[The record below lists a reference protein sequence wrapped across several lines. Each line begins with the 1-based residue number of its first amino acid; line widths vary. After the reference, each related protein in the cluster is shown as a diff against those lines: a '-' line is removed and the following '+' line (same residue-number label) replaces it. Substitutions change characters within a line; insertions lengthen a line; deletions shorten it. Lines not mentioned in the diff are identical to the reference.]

1 MWDKDLSYDNH
12 DHDRSISKCDQLLPE
27 ADNNFQIIIILE
39 ITQWTDL
46 IIGLSLM
53 LWNNLHFSL
62 VKHNFNIFRSYFVEL
77 QNQGLQLRP
86 KVMKVSFIGNTNNFF
101 RLSPRLSLEYLKTLP
116 FAEKRVETT

>member
-1 MWDKDLSYDNH
+1 MWDKDLSYDN
-12 DHDRSISKCDQLLPE
+12 HDRSISKCDQLLPE
-27 ADNNFQIIIILE
+27 ADNNFQIMIILE

-62 VKHNFNIFRSYFVEL
+62 VKHNFNIFRLYFVEL
-77 QNQGLQLRP
+77 HNQGLQLRP

-101 RLSPRLSLEYLKTLP
+101 RLSPRLSLEYLQTLP
-116 FAEKRVETT
+116 FAEKMVETP

>member
-1 MWDKDLSYDNH
+1 MWDKDLSYDN
-12 DHDRSISKCDQLLPE
+12 HDRSISKCDQLLPE
-27 ADNNFQIIIILE
+27 ADNNFQIMIILE

-62 VKHNFNIFRSYFVEL
+62 VKHNFNIFRLYFVEL

>member
-1 MWDKDLSYDNH
+1 MWDKDLSHDN
-12 DHDRSISKCDQLLPE
+12 HDRSISKCDQLLPE
-27 ADNNFQIIIILE
+27 ADNNFQIMIILE

-62 VKHNFNIFRSYFVEL
+62 VKHNFNIFRLYFDEL

>member
-1 MWDKDLSYDNH
+1 MWDKDLSHDN
-12 DHDRSISKCDQLLPE
+12 HDRSISKCDQLLPE
-27 ADNNFQIIIILE
+27 ADNNFQIMVILE

-62 VKHNFNIFRSYFVEL
+62 VKHNFNIFRLYFVEL

>member
-1 MWDKDLSYDNH
+1 MWDKDLSYDN
-12 DHDRSISKCDQLLPE
+12 HDRSISKCDQLLPE
-27 ADNNFQIIIILE
+27 ADNNFQIMIILE

-62 VKHNFNIFRSYFVEL
+62 VKHNFNIFRLYFVEL

-86 KVMKVSFIGNTNNFF
+86 KIMKVSFIGNTNNFF

>member
-1 MWDKDLSYDNH
+1 MWDKDLSHDN
-12 DHDRSISKCDQLLPE
+12 HDRSISKCDQLLPE

-62 VKHNFNIFRSYFVEL
+62 VKHNFNIFRLCFVEL

>member
-1 MWDKDLSYDNH
+1 MWDKDLSHDN
-12 DHDRSISKCDQLLPE
+12 HDRSISKCDQLLPE
-27 ADNNFQIIIILE
+27 AENNFQIMIILE

-62 VKHNFNIFRSYFVEL
+62 VKHNFNIFRLYFVEL

>member
-1 MWDKDLSYDNH
+1 MWDKDMSYDN
-12 DHDRSISKCDQLLPE
+12 HDRSISKCDQLLPE
-27 ADNNFQIIIILE
+27 ADNNFQIMIILE

-62 VKHNFNIFRSYFVEL
+62 VKHNFNIFRLYFVEL
-77 QNQGLQLRP
+77 QNQDLQLRP

>member
-1 MWDKDLSYDNH
+1 MWDKDLSYDN
-12 DHDRSISKCDQLLPE
+12 HDRSISKCDQLLPE
-27 ADNNFQIIIILE
+27 AENNFQIMIILE

-62 VKHNFNIFRSYFVEL
+62 VKHNFNIFRLYLVEL
-77 QNQGLQLRP
+77 QNQGLRLRP

-101 RLSPRLSLEYLKTLP
+101 RLSSRLSLEYLKTLP

>member
-1 MWDKDLSYDNH
+1 MWDKDLSYDN
-12 DHDRSISKCDQLLPE
+12 HDRSISKCDQLLPE
-27 ADNNFQIIIILE
+27 AENNFQIMIILE

-62 VKHNFNIFRSYFVEL
+62 VKHNFNIFRLYFVEL

>member
-1 MWDKDLSYDNH
+1 MWDKDLSHDN
-12 DHDRSISKCDQLLPE
+12 HDRSISKCDQLLPE
-27 ADNNFQIIIILE
+27 ADDNFQIMIILE

-62 VKHNFNIFRSYFVEL
+62 VKHNFNIFRLYFVEL

>member
-1 MWDKDLSYDNH
+1 MWDKDLSHDN
-12 DHDRSISKCDQLLPE
+12 HDRSISKCDQLLPE
-27 ADNNFQIIIILE
+27 ADNNFQIMIILE

-62 VKHNFNIFRSYFVEL
+62 VKHNFNIFRLYFVEL

>member
-1 MWDKDLSYDNH
+1 MWDKDLSHDN
-12 DHDRSISKCDQLLPE
+12 HDRSISKCDQLLPE

-62 VKHNFNIFRSYFVEL
+62 VKHNFNIFRLYFVEL

>member
-1 MWDKDLSYDNH
+1 MWDKDLSYDN
-12 DHDRSISKCDQLLPE
+12 HDRSISKCDQLLPE
-27 ADNNFQIIIILE
+27 ADNNFQIMIILE

-62 VKHNFNIFRSYFVEL
+62 VKHNFNIFRLYLVEL
-77 QNQGLQLRP
+77 QNLGLQLRP

>member
-1 MWDKDLSYDNH
+1 MWDKDLSYDN
-12 DHDRSISKCDQLLPE
+12 HDRSISKCDQLLPE
-27 ADNNFQIIIILE
+27 ADNNFQIMIILE

-62 VKHNFNIFRSYFVEL
+62 VKHNFNIFRLYFVEL

-101 RLSPRLSLEYLKTLP
+101 RLSPRLSFEYLKTLP

>member
-1 MWDKDLSYDNH
+1 MWDKDLSYDN
-12 DHDRSISKCDQLLPE
+12 HDRSISKCDQLLPE
-27 ADNNFQIIIILE
+27 ADNNFQIMVILE

-62 VKHNFNIFRSYFVEL
+62 VKHNFNIFRLYFVEL

>member
-12 DHDRSISKCDQLLPE
+12 NRSISKCDQLLPE
-27 ADNNFQIIIILE
+27 ADNNFQIMIILE

-53 LWNNLHFSL
+53 LWNNLHFFL
-62 VKHNFNIFRSYFVEL
+62 VKHNFNIFRLYFVEL
-77 QNQGLQLRP
+77 HNQGLQLWP

-101 RLSPRLSLEYLKTLP
+101 RLSPRLSLEYLQTLP
-116 FAEKRVETT
+116 FAEKMVETP

>member
-1 MWDKDLSYDNH
+1 MWDKDLSYDN
-12 DHDRSISKCDQLLPE
+12 HDRSISKCDQLLPE
-27 ADNNFQIIIILE
+27 ADNNFQIMIILE

-62 VKHNFNIFRSYFVEL
+62 VKHNFNIFRLYFVEL

-86 KVMKVSFIGNTNNFF
+86 KVISIAYQK
-101 RLSPRLSLEYLKTLP
+101 Y
-116 FAEKRVETT
+116 

>member
-1 MWDKDLSYDNH
+1 MWDKDLSYDN
-12 DHDRSISKCDQLLPE
+12 HDRSISKCDQLLPE
-27 ADNNFQIIIILE
+27 ADNNFQIMIILE

-62 VKHNFNIFRSYFVEL
+62 VKHNFNIFRLYFVEL
-77 QNQGLQLRP
+77 QNQGLQLRL

-101 RLSPRLSLEYLKTLP
+101 RLGPRLSLEYLKTLP
-116 FAEKRVETT
+116 FAVKRVETT